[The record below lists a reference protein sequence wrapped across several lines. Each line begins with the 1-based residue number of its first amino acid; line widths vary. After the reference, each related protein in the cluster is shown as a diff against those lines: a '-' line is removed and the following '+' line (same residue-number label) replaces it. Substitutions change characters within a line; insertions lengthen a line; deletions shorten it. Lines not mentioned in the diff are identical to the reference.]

1 MTMADKTLQTK
12 DISVLRITRDAVDSG
27 RDCVAIEEP
36 LEIGLNYYAEE
47 GQVHQTISVTMRTPG
62 EDSELAVGFLFSEGI
77 VEKMSQVE
85 AISGHGDNRIEVTLA
100 AGHCPDV
107 TRLQRNFYTTSSC
120 GVCGKA
126 SIEALQTVGAEK
138 LPLGNMRVDRATL
151 QGLPGTL
158 SESQAVFKQTGG
170 LHAAALFDSSG
181 KLLRVREDVGRHNAL
196 DKLIGACLRA
206 GEAPLHERILLL
218 SGRISF
224 ELVQKAVRAQVP
236 VIAAIGAPS
245 SLAIELATEYGVTT
259 VGFLRDNRF
268 NVYSGR
274 DRIET

>member
-1 MTMADKTLQTK
+1 MADKQLQIR
-12 DISVLRITRDAVDSG
+12 DIQVLRVTGQMSDAG

-36 LEIGLNYYAEE
+36 LEIGLNTYAE
-47 GQVHQTISVTMRTPG
+47 GGPVHQTISVTMRTPG
-62 EDSELAVGFLFSEGI
+62 EDAELAVGFLFSEGI

-126 SIEALQTVGAEK
+126 SIEALRTIGAEK
-138 LPLGNMRVDRATL
+138 LPSGSMRVDQTTL
-151 QGLPGTL
+151 RGLPGTL

-206 GEAPLHERILLL
+206 GETPLRERILLL

-274 DRIET
+274 DRIEM

>member
-1 MTMADKTLQTK
+1 MADRRLQIK
-12 DISVLRITRDAVDSG
+12 DIQVLRVTNRTTDSG

-36 LEIGLNYYAEE
+36 LEIGLNTYAE
-47 GQVHQTISVTMRTPG
+47 GGPVHQTISVTMRTPG

-77 VEKMSQVE
+77 VEDMSQVE
-85 AISGHGDNRIEVTLA
+85 AISGHRDNRIEVTLA

-126 SIEALQTVGAEK
+126 SIEALRTIGAER
-138 LPLGNMRVDRATL
+138 LASGNMRVGRATL
-151 QGLPGTL
+151 QGLPGAL
-158 SESQAVFKQTGG
+158 SASQAVFEQTGG

-196 DKLIGACLRA
+196 DKVIGACL
-206 GEAPLHERILLL
+206 GEGETPLHERILLL

-224 ELVQKAVRAQVP
+224 ELIQKAVRAQVP
-236 VIAAIGAPS
+236 VVAAIGAPS
-245 SLAIELATEYGVTT
+245 SLAIELADEYNVTT
-259 VGFLRDNRF
+259 VGFLSEDRF
-268 NVYSGR
+268 NVYSGSE
-274 DRIET
+274 RIDT

>member
-12 DISVLRITRDAVDSG
+12 DISVLRITRETVDSG
-27 RDCVAIEEP
+27 RDRVAIEEP
-36 LEIGLNYYAEE
+36 LEIGLSYHD
-47 GQVHQTISVTMRTPG
+47 GDRQVHQVISITMRTPG
-62 EDSELAVGFLFSEGI
+62 EDAELALGFLLTEGI
-77 VEKMSQVE
+77 VEELNQVE
-85 AISGHGDNRIEVTLA
+85 AISSRRDNRIDVTLVSA
-100 AGHCPDV
+100 LQPDV
-107 TRLQRNFYTTSSC
+107 TRLQRNFYATSGC

-126 SIEALQTVGAEK
+126 SIEALRTIGAEK
-138 LPLGNMRVDRATL
+138 LPSGSMRVDRPTL
-151 QGLPGTL
+151 QGLPGAL

-206 GEAPLHERILLL
+206 GEAPLRERILLL

-236 VIAAIGAPS
+236 VVAAIGAPS

-274 DRIET
+274 DRIEM

>member
-12 DISVLRITRDAVDSG
+12 DISVLRITRDGVDSG

-245 SLAIELATEYGVTT
+245 SLAIELATEYDVTT
-259 VGFLRDNRF
+259 VGFLSKNRF